1 MNNRKHGKAYIYPAW
16 CFSISPTYNTWVKLT
31 AAEVHELQ
39 RAKGGFQ
46 GQKLYFWVNHP
57 IRFVRVVGP
66 IVAIDDINPK
76 YTILTL
82 DDGSGATLGIKII
95 RRQLDDPN
103 NPVDCPDNTEVANL
117 NVISSLGVS
126 ELALAGNLLDIGT
139 VVKVKGTLEEF
150 RGVKQLE
157 LKRISIVKTTDEE
170 VKAWNELAQFR
181 KNILSEP
188 WKLSNR
194 EIKQL
199 EDGIAAQR
207 RKDEERTRQK
217 RERHLQQKAKYMEYL
232 ERKKQHDIKRDLWL
246 AKMEEKMSANAL
258 DRRKP
263 SQ

>member
-1 MNNRKHGKAYIYPAW
+1 MEKADNIQHTRFVAFLMNDLKRADRSFHGLVSEGRGTEEMLE
-16 CFSISPTYNTWVKLT
+16 C
-31 AAEVHELQ
+31 
-39 RAKGGFQ
+39 
-46 GQKLYFWVNHP
+46 QKLYFWINHP

-82 DDGSGATLGIKII
+82 DDGSGATLGVKII
-95 RRQLDDPN
+95 RRQLEDAD
-103 NPVDCPDNTEVANL
+103 NPVDCPDNTAVANL
-117 NVISSLGVS
+117 NVVSSVGVF
-126 ELALAGNLLDIGT
+126 ELALAGDLLDIGT

-188 WKLSNR
+188 WQLSNR

-199 EDGIAAQR
+199 EEDVAARR
-207 RKDEERTRQK
+207 RKDEQHSRRK
-217 RERHLQQKAKYMEYL
+217 REHHLQQKAKHMEYL
-232 ERKKQHDIKRDLWL
+232 ERKKQHDIKRDRWL
-246 AKMEEKMSANAL
+246 VKMEEKMSANAL

-263 SQ
+263 LQ